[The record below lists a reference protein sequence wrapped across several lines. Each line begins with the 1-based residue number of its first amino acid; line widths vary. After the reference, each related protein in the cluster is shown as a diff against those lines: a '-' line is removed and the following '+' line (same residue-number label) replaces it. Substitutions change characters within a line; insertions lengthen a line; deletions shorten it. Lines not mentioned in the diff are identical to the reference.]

1 MRRTDPFH
9 LILANSLAQNVINFT
24 VWFALVFW
32 AFLETRSV
40 FVTGMIGGIYLL
52 FTAGFAIWFGSL
64 VDHHRKKRIMLA
76 SSAASFLLYG
86 ASLAAHALVPDA
98 ALAQVEGPALWG
110 FILVVMLGVI
120 CGNIRMIA
128 LPTLVTA
135 LIEEDKRDKAN
146 GLVGMVTG
154 IGFLLTS
161 GISGFLVAWDGIRGT
176 LMLAIGFTALVFLH
190 LQTLRIDDP
199 EPASSAPG
207 GRKTVDLKGTIRVV
221 AAVPGLFAL
230 ILFATFNN
238 FLGGVFMALMD
249 AYGLS
254 LMDVQAWGL
263 LWAIASCS
271 FIVSG
276 LMIARTGLGKS
287 PLRTLL
293 LVNLIVWTVAS
304 LFTIQSSIA
313 LLAAGCVIWLFLG
326 PYAEAAEHSTL
337 QKVVPYE
344 RQGRVFG
351 FAQSVEQSAAPLTAF
366 LVGPLTQFVAIPFMT
381 TGAGAEAIGD
391 WYGTGPERGMA
402 LVFSATGVLGVVMTL
417 IAFNSRSYRQLSATY
432 AGAAEHG
439 AVASDAAEVPVA
451 RAPGPGAAD
460 ESETP
465 QIPPGRGR

>member
-1 MRRTDPFH
+1 MSRIDPFH
-9 LILANSLAQNVINFT
+9 LILANNLLQNVINFT

-40 FVTGMIGGIYLL
+40 FVTGMIGGIYLV

-76 SSAASFLLYG
+76 SSAGSFVLYG
-86 ASLAAHALVPDA
+86 ASLGAYYLVPEE
-98 ALAQVEGPALWG
+98 ALARVDSAGLWG
-110 FILVVMLGVI
+110 FILVVMLAVI

-135 LIEEDKRDKAN
+135 LIPEDRRDKAN

-176 LMLAIGFTALVFLH
+176 LVLAIGFTALAFLH
-190 LQTLRIDDP
+190 LLTVRIDDP

-207 GRKTVDLKGTIRVV
+207 ERKEVDLKGTIKVV

-230 ILFATFNN
+230 ILFSTFNN

-254 LMDVQAWGL
+254 LMEVEEWGM
-263 LWAIASCS
+263 LWALASCS

-276 LMIARTGLGKS
+276 LVIARTGLGRN

-293 LVNLIVWTVAS
+293 VVNLMVWTVAS
-304 LFTIQSSIA
+304 VFTIQSSVI
-313 LLAAGCVIWLFLG
+313 LLAVGCVIWLFLG
-326 PYAEAAEHSTL
+326 PYAEAAEHTTL
-337 QKVVPYE
+337 QKIVPYQ

-351 FAQSVEQSAAPLTAF
+351 FAQSVEQSASPLTAF
-366 LVGPLTQFVAIPFMT
+366 LIGPLTQFIAIPFMT
-381 TGAGAEAIGD
+381 TGTGADMIGD

-402 LVFSATGVLGVVMTL
+402 LVFSVTGVLGVIMTL
-417 IAFNSRSYRQLSATY
+417 IAFRSRQYRQLSATY
-432 AGAAEHG
+432 ADAPATPAA
-439 AVASDAAEVPVA
+439 
-451 RAPGPGAAD
+451 GPQD
-460 ESETP
+460 
-465 QIPPGRGR
+465 